1 MMLLTPSRLLAT
13 ATLVA
18 ASITTMP
25 PALAQDAFP
34 SRPVTLIVPF
44 SAGSGTDLVARI
56 LAKGMSEQ
64 LNVPVIVDNKV
75 GANGAIGAQAAAKS
89 KADGHT
95 LIIGS
100 ATTHAVNFGFF
111 PGRLGYEPEQFQ
123 GVAGLSFNP
132 VSLYVEASAPWNNL
146 SDLVAEAKRNPGKFN
161 CGSGNAV
168 TQVACEVFRNEVGIQ
183 ANNIPY
189 KSNPQSLTDVVGKQ
203 VSYAFSDGGAA
214 QAFVDGKRLRPLAV
228 ASASRNSAIP
238 DVLTFREQGVSNF
251 EFTAWVAV
259 FAPSGVPSTA
269 LERLNAAVRKAM
281 DAPEM
286 VQMIAKSGGSAMR
299 FSSAAETHTFY
310 KSEVSRWTKYVKDS
324 RVKPE
329 L

>member
-1 MMLLTPSRLLAT
+1 MKRLTSSRLLAT
-13 ATLVA
+13 ATLIA
-18 ASITTMP
+18 TSIITIP
-25 PALAQDAFP
+25 PSLAQETYP
-34 SRPVTLIVPF
+34 SRSVTLIAPF
-44 SAGSGTDLVARI
+44 SAGSGTDLVARV

-89 KADGHT
+89 KADGYT

-111 PGRLGYEPEQFQ
+111 PGRLGYEPEQFY

-132 VSLYVEASAPWNNL
+132 VSLYVEVSAPWKSL
-146 SDLVAEAKRNPGKFN
+146 SDLVADAKRNPGKFN

-168 TQVACEVFRNEVGIQ
+168 TQVACEVFRAEAGIQ
-183 ANNIPY
+183 ASNIPY

-228 ASASRNSAIP
+228 ASAARNSAMP
-238 DVLTFREQGVSNF
+238 DVPTFRELGMNNF

-259 FAPSGVPSTA
+259 FAPSGVPGAA
-269 LERLNAAVRKAM
+269 LERINAAVRKAM

-286 VQMIAKSGGSAMR
+286 VQMLAKSGGSAMR
-299 FSSAAETHTFY
+299 FSSASETQTFY
-310 KSEVSRWTKYVKDS
+310 KNEVARWAKYIKDS
-324 RVKPE
+324 GVKPE